1 MREISQIYRSNVS
14 LSCSSGNR
22 TSIFDGG
29 ASVGKCY
36 GNLFEF
42 ITGICRYGAK
52 LDTRGNSNTL
62 SIIVSDI
69 YIYGRNRVYY
79 SIDNCFT

>member
-1 MREISQIYRSNVS
+1 MAINVNVYLIVGLGFSILIILYLIWRMRRVRQQ
-14 LSCSSGNR
+14 LSF
-22 TSIFDGG
+22 I
-29 ASVGKCY
+29 
-36 GNLFEF
+36 